1 MKINGNLKSK
11 SLLAV
16 VSGSLLT
23 LLIVS
28 SVFFLPLVLEFL
40 NPSQLNDP
48 NGPPVTQMTIGARI
62 AEYMDTRSSDI
73 LFGSSFN
80 NSFVNTNLSD
90 IVHDYVDG
98 FIIYGAPMNG
108 STINLTIVHVLG
120 ANSTIINT
128 NEFIS
133 VTDNFEIAMRGL
145 DNVSAEVENWNDIMP
160 TTFMWDIA
168 FDDNTSLSLV
178 YSQERKV
185 MAAVNGTWEMSSFG
199 FGDDP
204 PIFIDFPN
212 FEYDWEEYDNRKYL
226 VLDEESDAL
235 IQAAI
240 LNFYNMIKEALE

>member
-1 MKINGNLKSK
+1 
-11 SLLAV
+11 
-16 VSGSLLT
+16 
-23 LLIVS
+23 
-28 SVFFLPLVLEFL
+28 
-40 NPSQLNDP
+40 
-48 NGPPVTQMTIGARI
+48 MTIGARI

-73 LFGSSFN
+73 LFGFSFN

-90 IVHDYVDG
+90 IVQTYVDG

-108 STINLTIVHVLG
+108 STINLTIIHVLG
-120 ANSTIINT
+120 ANSTIIDT
-128 NEFIS
+128 TEFIS

-145 DNVSAEVENWNDIMP
+145 DNVSTEVDNWSYICP
-160 TTFMWDIA
+160 PTFMWDIA

-212 FEYDWEEYDNRKYL
+212 FEYDWEEYINRKYL
-226 VLDEESDAL
+226 VLDDESETL
-235 IQAAI
+235 IQTAI
-240 LNFYNMIKEALE
+240 LNFYNMIKDALE